1 MEQACLPFPLTLKQS
16 NVKLKKE
23 IYLLLTFVLLSFA
36 GQAEDGYDLWLRYK
50 TIENQAVLDKYRA
63 QISGY
68 VVEGYSPTLEAVKTE
83 LNNGLSG
90 LLDKPI
96 AFGSP
101 FGKTGWVIAGTPE
114 GSSIVAGL
122 NLTEELK
129 IVGQEGYL
137 ISNRKVR
144 GVNALVIAA
153 NSEVGVLYG
162 TFHLLRL
169 IQTHQPLDNDFTIT
183 DSPKI
188 QHRILNHWDNLDQ
201 TVERGYAGFSLWKWH
216 LLPGYI
222 DPRYVD
228 YARACA
234 SIGING
240 TAITNVNAKAVVL
253 TPMYLEKVKAL
264 ADVFRPYGLKV
275 YLTARFSAPIE
286 IGGLETADP
295 LDPKVQQWWKDK
307 VTEIMTYVPDF
318 GGFTVKANSEG
329 QPGPQNYG
337 RSHADGA
344 NMLADAVAPH
354 GGIVMWR
361 AFVYSNEQPVD
372 RAKQAYDEFKPLD
385 GTFRKNV
392 MVQVKN
398 GAIDFQPREPFHPLF
413 GAMPKTPIMAEF
425 QITQEYLGQA
435 TNLCYLA
442 PLFKETLD
450 ADTYARGANP
460 GPPRALNSPDLRD
473 PNPTERPPVPQ
484 SPLPINRLATVA
496 KVVDGTLDGQ
506 AISGIAGVTNIG
518 NDRNWTGHPFGQAN
532 WFAFGRLAW
541 NHELSSA
548 HIANE
553 WLKMTFTNDPT
564 FVEPMREMMLTSR
577 ETVVNYSTPLGLHHI
592 MGAGHHYGPGPW
604 VSKMS
609 RADWTSVYYHK
620 ADSAGIGFDRTAT
633 GSNALEQYTQL
644 AAQVWADPKTCPDR
658 DLLWFHHLP
667 WDFKM
672 KSGKTLWE
680 EIALH
685 YQQGVDEVR
694 QMQQKWKEQQSTVDK
709 ERWEHV
715 NMLLSIQEQEAV
727 WWRNSC
733 LLYFQTF
740 SKRPL
745 PKGVEKSDKTLEYY
759 MDLKF
764 PYAPG
769 RG

>member
-1 MEQACLPFPLTLKQS
+1 MYSKLAFIWQTPVSATSLGRKIPTEVKTTRPALFIALILCFWYSPLL
-16 NVKLKKE
+16 
-23 IYLLLTFVLLSFA
+23 
-36 GQAEDGYDLWLRYK
+36 AEDGYDLWLRYQR
-50 TIENQAVLDKYRA
+50 IEDEALLQAYRQ

-68 VVEGYSPTLEAVKTE
+68 TVEGYSPTLEAIKSE
-83 LNNGLSG
+83 LGRGLTVM
-90 LLDKPI
+90 LDKPVG
-96 AFGSP
+96 FGSHV
-101 FGKTGWVIAGTPE
+101 GKTGWIIAGTPE
-114 GSSIVAGL
+114 GSSVVASL
-122 NLTEELK
+122 NLAGELQDL
-129 IVGQEGYL
+129 GSEGYL

-144 GVNALVIAA
+144 NINTLIIAA
-153 NSEVGVLYG
+153 NSEAGVLYG

-169 IQTHQPLDNDFTIT
+169 IQTHQPLDNEFTIT
-183 DSPKI
+183 EKPKI
-188 QHRILNHWDNLDQ
+188 QHRILNHWDNLDR

-222 DPRYVD
+222 DPRYID
-228 YARACA
+228 YARANA
-234 SIGING
+234 SLGING
-240 TAITNVNAKAVVL
+240 TVLTNVNANALVL

-286 IGGLETADP
+286 IGGLATADP

-307 VTEIMTYVPDF
+307 AAEIYKYVPDF

-329 QPGPQNYG
+329 QPGPQNYN
-337 RSHADGA
+337 RSHAEGA

-385 GTFRKNV
+385 GTFSKNV

-442 PLFKETLD
+442 PLFKECLD
-450 ADTYARGANP
+450 AETY
-460 GPPRALNSPDLRD
+460 SK
-473 PNPTERPPVPQ
+473 
-484 SPLPINRLATVA
+484 RLGSTVA
-496 KVVDGTLDGQ
+496 RVVDGTLDAQ
-506 AISGIAGVTNIG
+506 PISGIAGVTNIG
-518 NDRNWTGHPFGQAN
+518 DDRNWTGHPFGQAN
-532 WFAFGRLAW
+532 WFAYGRLAW

-553 WLKMTFTNDPT
+553 WLKMTFTNDPA
-564 FVEPMREMMLTSR
+564 FVEPIRTMMLSSR
-577 ETVVNYSTPLGLHHI
+577 ETVVNYSTPLGLHHL

-620 ADSAGIGFDRTAT
+620 ADENGIGFDRTAT
-633 GSNALEQYTQL
+633 GSNALEQYAPEARKQ
-644 AAQVWADPKTCPDR
+644 WEDPQTCPDR

-680 EIALH
+680 ELALH
-685 YQQGVDEVR
+685 YQRGVDEVR
-694 QMQQKWKEQQSTVDK
+694 QMQVTWKAQQQTVDT

-715 NMLLSIQEQEAV
+715 NMLLAIQEKEAV

-740 SKRPL
+740 SRRPL
-745 PKGVEKSDKTLEYY
+745 PAGVEKSDKTLEYY
-759 MDLKF
+759 MGLSF

-769 RG
+769 H